1 MFLFLKQYPEK
12 YRNFPKFRMI
22 EKKFVRKRLKKVK
35 KKMDVHKHLNPLKQ
49 SFF

>member
-35 KKMDVHKHLNPLKQ
+35 KKKWTYTNI
-49 SFF
+49 